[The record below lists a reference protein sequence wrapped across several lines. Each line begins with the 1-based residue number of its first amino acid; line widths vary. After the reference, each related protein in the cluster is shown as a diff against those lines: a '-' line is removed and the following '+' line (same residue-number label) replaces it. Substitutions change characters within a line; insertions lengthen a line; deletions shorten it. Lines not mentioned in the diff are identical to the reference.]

1 MCIFATELWTKETIN
16 QQIVKPKKVNKMK
29 KMNNIYEAPK
39 AEVIELNVCRDLMSP
54 GTGFGG
60 GGTNNGEPSG
70 IGNGPDSSY

>member
-39 AEVIELNVCRDLMSP
+39 AEVIELNVCRDLMQYVGP
-54 GTGFGG
+54 NPDGPANVVGG
-60 GGTNNGEPSG
+60 SF
-70 IGNGPDSSY
+70 